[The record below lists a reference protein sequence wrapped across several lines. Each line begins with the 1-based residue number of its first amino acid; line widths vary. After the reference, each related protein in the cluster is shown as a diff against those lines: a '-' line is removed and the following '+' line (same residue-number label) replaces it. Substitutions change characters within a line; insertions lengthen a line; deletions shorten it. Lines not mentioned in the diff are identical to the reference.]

1 MAYGPR
7 LYQDYT
13 HMQEAVDMNVI
24 HIKIIVQMLLFK
36 IITMIFLIL
45 YITITLGH
53 NFLLLFC
60 RIRVPRSSPGMLV
73 AIIDGSRP
81 TSILSLGL
89 RVAFVTLLLIASIAG
104 VVVIGVH
111 GMVGFAS
118 DLGIHVLVPPLLSP
132 FPLIRIVAQCRT
144 WWSKRSMAELVVDRS
159 CWLLGMGLRL
169 CSAQGI
175 RGRRFKLCK

>member
-13 HMQEAVDMNVI
+13 HMQEAVDKSVI
-24 HIKIIVQMLLFK
+24 HIIIIVQMLLLFK
-36 IITMIFLIL
+36 TITMIFLIL
-45 YITITLGH
+45 YITITPGH

-60 RIRVPRSSPGMLV
+60 RIRVPRSLPGMLV

-104 VVVIGVH
+104 VVLSSVFTEWWVSLLISVYMSWCLRFSPRFPSSGSSLSAGPGGAKGVWPSLSLIGVT
-111 GMVGFAS
+111 GC
-118 DLGIHVLVPPLLSP
+118 LGWV
-132 FPLIRIVAQCRT
+132 
-144 WWSKRSMAELVVDRS
+144 
-159 CWLLGMGLRL
+159 
-169 CSAQGI
+169 
-175 RGRRFKLCK
+175 